1 MFQRLTNAPLPVTL
15 LILSFLCP
23 IELSADAGGFRLPPH
38 RAVIL
43 LLFVPALW
51 TLIARA
57 STRFRTFDALIFA
70 HAICLFYVYTLHGEE
85 DEGLIYGGSVAME
98 TLGAYIVARAF
109 IRDWYAFR
117 ATLELLVLA
126 CVIAFCFAVPET
138 LLGRHFT
145 HDFLQSIT
153 GFDHP
158 REIETRLGFVRAY
171 GTFDHPIHLGTF
183 SATIFALLWFSGKRQ
198 SQRMKAC
205 GVSVATTLCSLS
217 SAPILCIMTQ
227 VGLIGWDQV
236 TRGLKGRIGLTCL
249 AILFVYLMIE
259 LFATRS
265 LMMIIATGFTID
277 SWTGFYRT
285 QIWYWGMRTVW
296 EYPWVGIGL
305 ADWERAW
312 WMHSDSV
319 DAFWLVTAMRTGIP
333 SVMLLILGMLTMVF
347 AVGFRAGKMK
357 DPRYTNPAKAWL
369 ISLIAISLA
378 ACTVHF
384 WNVSVSY
391 FFFLLG
397 FGGWLAD
404 PMPERFRNRLDA
416 KMAARRARRRAMWG
430 PKTAPATSNDIGPG
444 LPNPA

>member
-1 MFQRLTNAPLPVTL
+1 
-15 LILSFLCP
+15 
-23 IELSADAGGFRLPPH
+23 
-38 RAVIL
+38 
-43 LLFVPALW
+43 
-51 TLIARA
+51 
-57 STRFRTFDALIFA
+57 
-70 HAICLFYVYTLHGEE
+70 
-85 DEGLIYGGSVAME
+85 
-98 TLGAYIVARAF
+98 
-109 IRDWYAFR
+109 
-117 ATLELLVLA
+117 
-126 CVIAFCFAVPET
+126 
-138 LLGRHFT
+138 
-145 HDFLQSIT
+145 
-153 GFDHP
+153 
-158 REIETRLGFVRAY
+158 
-171 GTFDHPIHLGTF
+171 
-183 SATIFALLWFSGKRQ
+183 
-198 SQRMKAC
+198 
-205 GVSVATTLCSLS
+205 
-217 SAPILCIMTQ
+217 
-227 VGLIGWDQV
+227 QV

-285 QIWYWGMRTVW
+285 QIWYWGMKTVW

-416 KMAARRARRRAMWG
+416 KMAARRARRRAMRG
-430 PKTAPATSNDIGPG
+430 PQTAPATPNDIGPG